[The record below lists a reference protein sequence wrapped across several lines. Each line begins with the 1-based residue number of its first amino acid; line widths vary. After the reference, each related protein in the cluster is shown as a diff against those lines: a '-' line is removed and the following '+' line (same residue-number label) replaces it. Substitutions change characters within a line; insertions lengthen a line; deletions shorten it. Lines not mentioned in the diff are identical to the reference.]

1 MNLSYRVLNY
11 LYSAHDDEPIWYICD
26 QCSWYKRRSA
36 ELLDTHYIVSH
47 FYCKKCE
54 VDLYEREVALKHMET
69 IHSEIVRCV
78 KCDYTN
84 LDPSYVSSHKCVS
97 NGNPKFQE
105 DEVVHICKICK
116 IFECS
121 VKSKIVEHCR
131 SHHNFCYN
139 CNMKFEDQ
147 PTIAEHFR
155 IKHYYLKC
163 DKNQCYFVGLNDT
176 IMKIHNN
183 KEHGYGKVKDSPEEK
198 EDATN
203 LELRDR
209 ILAESCRLSNVQP
222 PEGLE
227 EMLENSPKLGLVE
240 KPKLCYGRK
249 KKIEKQEIV
258 ETEPDQNNDSSKSN
272 GENPLNPLFVD
283 IKVEVK
289 IEEEENW

>member
-1 MNLSYRVLNY
+1 
-11 LYSAHDDEPIWYICD
+11 
-26 QCSWYKRRSA
+26 
-36 ELLDTHYIVSH
+36 
-47 FYCKKCE
+47 
-54 VDLYEREVALKHMET
+54 MET
-69 IHSEIVRCV
+69 IHNEIVRCV

-84 LDPSYVSSHKCVS
+84 LDPTYVSNHKCAS
-97 NGNPKFQE
+97 KDNPKFQE
-105 DEVVHICKICK
+105 DEVTHICKICQ

-147 PTIAEHFR
+147 PAIAEHFR

-163 DKNQCYFVGLNDT
+163 DKNQCYFVGLNDI

-209 ILAESCRLSNVQP
+209 ILAESCRISNVQP

-227 EMLENSPKLGLVE
+227 EMIENSPKLGLVE
-240 KPKLCYGRK
+240 IPKLCYGRK
-249 KKIEKQEIV
+249 KKVENQKNV
-258 ETEPDQNNDSSKSN
+258 ETEPDQINDSSKSSE
-272 GENPLNPLFVD
+272 ENPIFVD
-283 IKVEVK
+283 VKLEVK